1 MCTRVSL
8 PGAHRSI
15 GVFTRGIA
23 SVDCAEMSSPH
34 PGRAV
39 PRWMPSPLALFV
51 ITLGVILFSVF
62 LAKGPWDSDFY
73 WHVATGE
80 LIANGQFPRTDPFS
94 FTWLGMPWTLHEW
107 LGELILYWL
116 VDGLGYMGAVL
127 VYALVTPIAMA
138 ILAFALQRYGLRTTA
153 VAIAVSMSALVVI
166 AYATIRP
173 QAVSWIMFAI
183 IVGGLVHLRVDRK
196 RWVLALVPIFIVWA
210 NLHGLW
216 AVGLVVLVAYVGM
229 TLVGMTPMSQRGKG
243 LGSGDGAAGGAR
255 RRSSRRPVHRSCC
268 TPSATSTRATG
279 GWRTSP
285 SGSRPTSTT
294 RPTSRSSLFMAGIA
308 FFGRWRV
315 PWWMS
320 ILAFMGIAMTLL
332 SLRNAPIAALIGAP
346 ALAVGLDNA
355 LADWRGTPR
364 VRSARLA
371 AQRRIIEIGVAVA
384 IAVAGVVIFVP
395 PDPAARVDAS
405 ASSASCRSRASK
417 SSSSASR
424 TGGSS
429 PSTAGAATSSGRCPT
444 LAPSSASTGATTCT
458 TTRSSR
464 CTEQVQDADPG
475 WEAIVDEWEVDALL
489 FPPYRAITK
498 GPGGGRRLVRGLP
511 RRERGP
517 LSEDLRLEAR
527 ARPHAYAADAV
538 LGVERIAPRHR
549 PPAERASPPSA
560 REVERNERDEDRE
573 PG

>member
-1 MCTRVSL
+1 
-8 PGAHRSI
+8 
-15 GVFTRGIA
+15 
-23 SVDCAEMSSPH
+23 
-34 PGRAV
+34 
-39 PRWMPSPLALFV
+39 MPSPLALFV
-51 ITLGVILFSVF
+51 ITLGVLLFSAF

-107 LGELILYWL
+107 LGELILYGL
-116 VDGLGYMGAVL
+116 VDGLGYMAAVL

-138 ILAFALQRYGLRTTA
+138 ILAFALHRYGLRTTA
-153 VAIAVSMSALVVI
+153 VAIAVSMSALVVV

-173 QAVSWIMFAI
+173 QAVSWILFAVLI
-183 IVGGLVHLRVDRK
+183 GGLIHLRVDRK
-196 RWVLALVPIFIVWA
+196 RWVLAVVPLFIVWA

-229 TLVGMTPMSQRGKG
+229 TLVGMTPMSAGGKAWALAIVPLAA
-243 LGSGDGAAGGAR
+243 LGALFTPAGPSLLLYPFRYIDSGDWGMANI
-255 RRSSRRPVHRSCC
+255 
-268 TPSATSTRATG
+268 TE
-279 GWRTSP
+279 WQSP
-285 SGSRPTSTT
+285 DFHDPAHI
-294 RPTSRSSLFMAGIA
+294 PFFVFMAGIA

-371 AQRRIIEIGVAVA
+371 AQRRIIEIGVAAA
-384 IAVAGVVIFVP
+384 IAVAGVIIFVP

-405 ASSASCRSRASK
+405 IERELPVQGVEILLERVPEGRILAEYGW
-417 SSSSASR
+417 
-424 TGGSS
+424 GGYVIGQMSHL
-429 PSTAGAATSSGRCPT
+429 GALVGVDGRNDMYDDSI
-444 LAPSSASTGATTCT
+444 LEMYG
-458 TTRSSR
+458 R
-464 CTEQVQDADPG
+464 VQDADPG
-475 WEAIVDEWEVDALL
+475 WAATVDEWEVDALL

-498 GPGGGRRLVRGLP
+498 GPA
-511 RRERGP
+511 
-517 LSEDLRLEAR
+517 EDA
-527 ARPHAYAADAV
+527 
-538 LGVERIAPRHR
+538 GWC
-549 PPAERASPPSA
+549 
-560 REVERNERDEDRE
+560 EVFRDENEVLYLRSCD
-573 PG
+573 